1 MKLLESVENVIISRC
16 STKPQNSLKNS
27 LRPRFLD
34 VGASRRID
42 DTGYLQDRTCIR
54 ELRYVVVA
62 LHGVY
67 R

>member
-1 MKLLESVENVIISRC
+1 MFHQASEVSHTI
-16 STKPQNSLKNS
+16 SLKNS